1 MILARAEAAR
11 STNSAAAVSKEYDAK
26 GDDCL
31 LWHYRIIIKR
41 NGVTALVELD
51 QFKSVMLAYEE
62 PLAEL
67 RDSL

>member
-1 MILARAEAAR
+1 MIHARVEVVKN
-11 STNSAAAVSKEYDAK
+11 TNSAVVVNNK
-26 GDDCL
+26 L
-31 LWHYRIIIKR
+31 R

-62 PLAEL
+62 PLAEM